1 MTKALA
7 MRGDVG
13 GMLTQ
18 LSDELIRT
26 RVANGEWPNLTITDL
41 ARAMMQSHPERVL
54 VVEGET
60 ELTVRQI
67 WDQAHAVASSMRTR
81 GLREGDIVAMQMPNW
96 AETMVIYLAAS
107 LAGVILIPVLP
118 ILRESEVRFMLR
130 DSNCRLLFVS
140 GSFRNFDYVSMIERL
155 AMDLPDLETVV
166 VLRSDPG
173 RFVAWQ
179 DFAVQAKDPDQWPR
193 VDPDSVKIIMYTSGT
208 TGRPKGVMHTHNTLQ
223 AECRS
228 YFDYWKMS
236 DRDVIFMASAVSHI
250 TGALMAFELPWAIG
264 APVILQE
271 KWDACAAVDLFLQHG
286 VTFTTSSA
294 PFLQELLEA
303 ARNRD
308 EHLPSFKRFVCGG
321 MAVSPQLI
329 REAHEWFLSATIGR
343 CFGLTEVPSI
353 TLAIATRDQIDLGA
367 DTDGV
372 LTPGAELRVSDPNS
386 GARLER
392 GEEGEI
398 AVKAP
403 EQFVGY
409 LRPEDNEQAF
419 DSDGFF
425 LTGDIGRLGTDNTLT
440 ITGRKKDL
448 IIRGGENISAR
459 EIEDVLMRH
468 PAIVDVAV
476 VAMPHDRLGE
486 GVACFL
492 TLRTGHVIDQ
502 KTISQYLI
510 AEGLARQKIPE
521 RIELIDALPR
531 NFQGKVLKNILREQL
546 QRCGEH

>member
-1 MTKALA
+1 MQ
-7 MRGDVG
+7 RDVG
-13 GMLTQ
+13 GMHTLLT
-18 LSDELIRT
+18 DELIRT
-26 RVANGEWPNLTITDL
+26 RVASGEWTNLTIAAL
-41 ARAMMQSHPERVL
+41 ARGMFRSNPERVL
-54 VVEGET
+54 VVEGDVKF
-60 ELTVRQI
+60 TVGQI
-67 WDQAHAVASSMRTR
+67 WEQSNALAAAMIQR
-81 GLREGDIVAMQMPNW
+81 GLGPGDVVAMQLPNW
-96 AETMVIYLAAS
+96 AETMAIYLAAS
-107 LAGVILIPVLP
+107 LTGIVLIPVLP

-130 DSNCRLLFVS
+130 DSGCRLLFVS
-140 GSFRNFDYVSMIERL
+140 GIFRNFDYVEMIESV
-155 AMDLPDLETVV
+155 AGELPDLETVV

-173 RFVAWQ
+173 NFIAWS
-179 DFAVQAKDPDQWPR
+179 DFIMAEQAQLRLPE
-193 VDPDSVKIIMYTSGT
+193 VSADSVKIVMYTSGT

-223 AECRS
+223 AEIKS
-228 YFDYWKMS
+228 YIDYWKLT
-236 DRDVIFMASAVSHI
+236 DRDVIFMASPVSHI

-271 KWDACAAVDLFLQHG
+271 KWNPHAAVDLFLEHG

-303 ARNRD
+303 AQGRD
-308 EHLPSFKRFVCGG
+308 EHLPTFKRFVCGG
-321 MAVSPQLI
+321 MAVAPNLV
-329 REAHEWFLSATIGR
+329 REAHAWFPNAVIGR

-372 LTPGAELRVSDPNS
+372 LTPGVEIHVSDSIS
-386 GARLER
+386 GALLKQ

-419 DSDGFF
+419 DADGFF
-425 LTGDIGRLGTDNTLT
+425 LTGDIGVVGIDNTLT

-459 EIEDVLMRH
+459 EIEDVLICH
-468 PAIVDVAV
+468 PAITDVAV
-476 VAMPHDRLGE
+476 VAMPHERLGE

-492 TLRTGHVIDQ
+492 IVETGCSIDQ
-502 KTISQYLI
+502 QEISKYLI
-510 AEGLARQKIPE
+510 AAGLARQKIPE
-521 RIELIDALPR
+521 RIELVDALPR
-531 NFQGKVLKNILREQL
+531 NFQGKVLKNILRERL
-546 QRCGEH
+546 QKIPAQSGSA

>member
-1 MTKALA
+1 MVKELA
-7 MRGDVG
+7 MRRDVG

-18 LSDELIRT
+18 LSDELVRR

-41 ARAMMQSHPERVL
+41 ARAMMQGHPERVL

-60 ELTVRQI
+60 ELSVRQI
-67 WDQAHAVASSMRTR
+67 WDQANAVASAMRKR
-81 GLREGDIVAMQMPNW
+81 GLKEGDIVAMQLPNW

-107 LAGVILIPVLP
+107 LTGVILIPVLP
-118 ILRESEVRFMLR
+118 ILRDSEVRFMLR
-130 DSNCRLLFVS
+130 DSKCRLLFVS
-140 GSFRNFDYVSMIERL
+140 GSFRNFDYVEMIERL
-155 AMDLPDLETVV
+155 AIDLPDLETVV

-179 DFAVQAKDPDQWPR
+179 DFALQEKTPEIWPE
-193 VDPDSVKIIMYTSGT
+193 VGSDSVKIVMYTSGT

-223 AECRS
+223 AECLS
-228 YFDYWKMS
+228 YIDYWKIS

-250 TGALMAFELPWAIG
+250 TGALMAFELPWASG

-271 KWDACAAVDLFLQHG
+271 KWDASAAVDLFLEHG

-294 PFLQELLEA
+294 PFLQELLGA
-303 ARNRD
+303 ARDRD

-329 REAHEWFLSATIGR
+329 REAHDWFPNATIGR

-372 LTPGAELRVSDPNS
+372 LTPGAELRVCDPNS

-398 AVKAP
+398 GVKAP

-419 DSDGFF
+419 DADGFF
-425 LTGDIGRLGTDNTLT
+425 LTGDIGVLGVDNTLT

-459 EIEDVLMRH
+459 EIEDVLIRH

-492 TLRTGHVIDQ
+492 TLEAGHLIDQ
-502 KTISQYLI
+502 KSISEYLI

-531 NFQGKVLKNILREQL
+531 NFQGKVLKNILRERL
-546 QRCGEH
+546 Q